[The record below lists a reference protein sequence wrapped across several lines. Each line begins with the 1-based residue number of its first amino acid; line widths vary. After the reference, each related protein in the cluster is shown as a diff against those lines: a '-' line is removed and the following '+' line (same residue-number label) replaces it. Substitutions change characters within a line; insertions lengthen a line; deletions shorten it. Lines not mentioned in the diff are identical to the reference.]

1 MKNKSLKEKQKE
13 LLKITQIAIEIK
25 NWIENLKKI
34 KKIKKN
40 WIEQNWRLNIA
51 EERLCEKQK
60 LDKQQRFTV

>member
-60 LDKQQRFTV
+60 LDKQHRFTV